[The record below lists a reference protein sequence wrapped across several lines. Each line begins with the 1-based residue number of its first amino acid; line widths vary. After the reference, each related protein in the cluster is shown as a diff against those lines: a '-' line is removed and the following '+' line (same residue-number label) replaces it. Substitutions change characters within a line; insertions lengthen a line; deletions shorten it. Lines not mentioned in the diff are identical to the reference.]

1 MTTDHAFTVRCKQ
14 IIQSLP
20 IPRPFDQ
27 QSFFAAIAHRRGKHI
42 ELVPAPLDTGLP
54 CGLLVS
60 TDEVDYIVH
69 RTDTTV
75 LHALHTD
82 MHELAHLLLGHGQ
95 LPIPATA
102 AADPVATPD
111 TYSDADLTD
120 AEPVNA
126 DAAAEALNLLL
137 PHLSPRLIRRI
148 LGRNPGRSLFGTRE
162 EWEAETLGSLLMVE
176 IQRPTA
182 AAHRAVDL
190 ADHLAHLRPSCRR
203 VPAGP
208 QWAA

>member
-27 QSFFAAIAHRRGKHI
+27 QSFFAAIAHQRGKHI

-82 MHELAHLLLGHGQ
+82 MHELSHLLLGHGQ
-95 LPIPATA
+95 LP
-102 AADPVATPD
+102 DPVATPD
-111 TYSDADLTD
+111 THSGADLIG

-176 IQRPTA
+176 IQRPA
-182 AAHRAVDL
+182 GAAHRSIDL
-190 ADHLAHLRPSCRR
+190 ADHLAHLRPSRRR

-208 QWAA
+208 QWTA